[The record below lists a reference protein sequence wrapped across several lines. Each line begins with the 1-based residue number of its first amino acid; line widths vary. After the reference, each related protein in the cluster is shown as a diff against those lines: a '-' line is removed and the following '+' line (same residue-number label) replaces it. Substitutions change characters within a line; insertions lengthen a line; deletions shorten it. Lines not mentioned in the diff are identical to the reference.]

1 MKALSLPFSFLDHQ
15 RHIGDTKQSNPR
27 SLGISWVKKFNS
39 VESSMKYL
47 IVELPPAF

>member
-1 MKALSLPFSFLDHQ
+1 MKALSLPFSFLDHL